1 MVRGLATFKN
11 HFAEYSDQY
20 VLIGGA
26 ASAELMEHSGLTF
39 RGTRDLDIVLIVEA
53 LTAEFVG
60 AFWHFIEKGKYG
72 SMFQSQTERKYYR
85 FENPEDEIYPEC
97 IELFSRIPDN
107 VQFEGQG
114 RFTPIPIDDELS
126 SLSAILL
133 DENYYPLIVN
143 GRTDIDGLS
152 CLKVEYIILLKAKA
166 WLDMTRRSVRGDHID
181 QRKINRQK
189 NDVIRLFPLL
199 EPGIRID
206 ISETIQD
213 DFIVYLR
220 AIQEDKTLNLKDLG
234 ISRLS
239 LSEVVQRFEQ
249 IYGLTRK

>member
-1 MVRGLATFKN
+1 MVRGLSTFKN
-11 HFAEYSDQY
+11 HFTEFIDQY

-26 ASAELMEHSGLTF
+26 ASAELMEQSGLPF

-53 LTAEFVG
+53 LTPEFVG
-60 AFWHFIEKGKYG
+60 AFWDFIEKGKYG
-72 SMFQSQTERKYYR
+72 GKFQSQTERKYYR
-85 FENPEDEIYPEC
+85 FDNPEDEIYPEC

-107 VQFEGQG
+107 IQFEGQG
-114 RFTPIPIDDELS
+114 RFTPIPVDDELS

-133 DENYYPLIVN
+133 DENYYPLIAN
-143 GRTDIDGLS
+143 GRTDVDGLS

-166 WLDMTRRSVRGDHID
+166 WLDMTRRSVNGDHVD

-199 EPGIRID
+199 EPDIRIGV
-206 ISETIQD
+206 SKTIQD
-213 DFIVYLR
+213 DLREYLR
-220 AIQEDKTLNLKDLG
+220 YIQEDKTINLRDLG

-239 LSEVVQRFEQ
+239 LLDIVRKFEQ
-249 IYGLTRK
+249 IYGLTHK